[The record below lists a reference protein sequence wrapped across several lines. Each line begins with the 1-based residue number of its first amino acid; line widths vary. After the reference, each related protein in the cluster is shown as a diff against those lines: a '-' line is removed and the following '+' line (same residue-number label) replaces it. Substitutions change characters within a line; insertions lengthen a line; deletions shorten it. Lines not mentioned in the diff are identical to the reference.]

1 MTTRSPAVDIV
12 TICKDNEKG
21 LARTIES
28 VRSQSFQDWRLTIVV
43 AESKDNSIEIA
54 RCLQNTDARVEL
66 IRQEG
71 SGIYEAMNIGASNS
85 NGDLI
90 WFLNSGDEFYDE
102 NTLKEN
108 VRVISHKE
116 FGFLVGNYC
125 VKDIKHEYYT
135 KLAAIKGYQ
144 FLFNRNGGCHQ
155 AMVFNRRYFD
165 DVKGYNTSYKIS
177 SDFDLC
183 CKLLKVVPCYS
194 IARINC
200 TIEGDGFSDT
210 NLFEMYLEKFR
221 IRNLITR
228 PTYILFPLNTIWTFL
243 AILKMFVKSKT
254 YDLRSVK

>member
-21 LARTIES
+21 LARTFES
-28 VRSQSFQDWRLTIVV
+28 VSSQSFQDWCLTIVV

-54 RCLQNTDARVEL
+54 RCLQNTDARVKL

-71 SGIYEAMNIGASNS
+71 SGIYEAMNTGASYS

-102 NTLKEN
+102 NTLNEN
-108 VRVISHKE
+108 VKLISKKK

-125 VKDIKHEYYT
+125 VKDTKHEYYT
-135 KLAAIKGYQ
+135 NLAPIKGYK

-155 AMVFNRRYFD
+155 AMVFNRKYFD
-165 DVKGYNTSYKIS
+165 DVKGYDTRYKIS

-228 PTYILFPLNTIWTFL
+228 PRYILFPLNTIWTL
-243 AILKMFVKSKT
+243 AAILKMSVKSKINN
-254 YDLRSVK
+254 LRSI